1 MGKHS
6 DNILIFIYLET
17 FTAYNMNVK
26 LMEIYVHLA
35 SIVGVTKQAVKLF
48 FHYGPWWTG
57 GRGTSRNVCLGCA
70 ARLPKPLPY
79 IRPKSAIYP
88 IYDLTKKYDTL

>member
-6 DNILIFIYLET
+6 NNILIFIYLET

-26 LMEIYVHLA
+26 LMEIYVHLN
-35 SIVGVTKQAVKLF
+35 SIVGVTKQA
-48 FHYGPWWTG
+48 GPWWT
-57 GRGTSRNVCLGCA
+57 GTSRNVCLGCA

-79 IRPKSAIYP
+79 IRPKSTIYP

>member
-26 LMEIYVHLA
+26 LMEIYVHLD

-48 FHYGPWWTG
+48 SIMDPDGPGGGGNFHKKGTEVLVGNFWKETL
-57 GRGTSRNVCLGCA
+57 RGTKCFCFLVFF
-70 ARLPKPLPY
+70 
-79 IRPKSAIYP
+79 YP
-88 IYDLTKKYDTL
+88 